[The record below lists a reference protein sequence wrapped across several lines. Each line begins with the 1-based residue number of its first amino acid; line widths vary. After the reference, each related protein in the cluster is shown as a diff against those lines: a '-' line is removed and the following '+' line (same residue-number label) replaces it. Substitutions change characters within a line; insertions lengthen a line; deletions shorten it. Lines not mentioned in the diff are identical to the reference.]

1 MNGWFN
7 YGDADP
13 FEGGRYVRLG
23 SYGEYDIVT
32 VNLDPDSGLY
42 ILSTATVDLDDSDQI
57 DFDAVNDFCGGGT
70 DDDMEKVCNVVD
82 YYGCT
87 AFGGT
92 EIELDKLSVIQFF
105 DNQDMGE
112 FFPEAIRSE
121 ARRDHDEAERN
132 AAINAGDW
140 YKKADW
146 EALEDSIL
154 TKYTEENKVSGCDTC
169 MRIIDSC
176 IEYVKIRS
184 LCNEYRNAENAINDI
199 MELVGADLDFDKN
212 DVIEILIIGKSS
224 AAKKGKE

>member
-1 MNGWFN
+1 MNRWFN
-7 YGDADP
+7 YGDANP

-23 SYGEYDIVT
+23 RYGEYDIVT

-57 DFDAVNDFCGGGT
+57 DFDAVNDFCGGDT

-87 AFGGT
+87 ALGGT

-112 FFPEAIRSE
+112 FFSETLRSE
-121 ARRDHDEAERN
+121 ARRERDEAERN
-132 AAINAGDW
+132 AAINANDW
-140 YKKADW
+140 YEKADW

-154 TKYTEENKVSGCDTC
+154 TKYAEENKVSGCDTC
-169 MRIIDSC
+169 MRVIDSC
-176 IEYVKIRS
+176 IEYIKVKA
-184 LCNEYRNAENAINDI
+184 LCNEYRNAEAAVNDA
-199 MELVGADLDFDKN
+199 MELVGVDTGFDK
-212 DVIEILIIGKSS
+212 DDMIDILVMGKSLQ
-224 AAKKGKE
+224 K